1 MAKKKSAPA
10 AKKSAPAPKQ
20 KQALQKAQAAKK
32 SAPPAKKSAPPA
44 KKSAP
49 AAKKPAPPA
58 NQKQALQ
65 RAQQHVSGNKLNK
78 SEVQKLENKGFT
90 SKQIQAVAKSMG
102 STTGSAQQRI
112 DNKHAPAAKKSTPAA
127 KKSTPAA
134 KSSAPSG
141 SSYNAIGAW
150 GQANKGNP
158 TVQAAAND
166 LFYNAAAANL
176 STKSAVSYANQMTPI
191 ALRYQQASTDI
202 AEAADL
208 RRLGA
213 ETSAARGLL
222 QQQGDIGYRDNQLA
236 AQTQR
241 YGYDQQLSGIG
252 LQADAQRYGY
262 DQQLKGVGLQETGA
276 TQRVGLQ
283 EAGATQRTQIQD
295 SGDTRRVG
303 LQTDA
308 QRYGYDQQLRGIG
321 LQEAGATQRTQIQD
335 SGDTRRVG
343 LQTDAQRYGYDQQL
357 KGVGLQTDAQRY
369 ESSQAT
375 ARTGME
381 TQAQRYG
388 YDQQLKGVG
397 LQTDAQRFESSQA
410 TERTGMTN
418 RSDEEKIR
426 ISGGEDRKTLTR
438 GTDETLRLRSD
449 ARGAIRSAGRSFYG

>member
-10 AKKSAPAPKQ
+10 AKKSAPAAKKPAPAPNRQ
-20 KQALQKAQAAKK
+20 QALQRAQAAKK
-32 SAPPAKKSAPPA
+32 S
-44 KKSAP
+44 
-49 AAKKPAPPA
+49 
-58 NQKQALQ
+58 
-65 RAQQHVSGNKLNK
+65 
-78 SEVQKLENKGFT
+78 T
-90 SKQIQAVAKSMG
+90 
-102 STTGSAQQRI
+102 
-112 DNKHAPAAKKSTPAA
+112 PAAKKSTPAA

-150 GQANKGNP
+150 GQANQGNP

-191 ALRYQQASTDI
+191 ALRYQQASTNI

-222 QQQGDIGYRDNQLA
+222 QQQGDIGYRDNLLSA
-236 AQTQR
+236 DTQR
-241 YGYDQQLSGIG
+241 YGYDT
-252 LQADAQRYGY
+252 
-262 DQQLKGVGLQETGA
+262 QLKA
-276 TQRVGLQ
+276 
-283 EAGATQRTQIQD
+283 
-295 SGDTRRVG
+295 
-303 LQTDA
+303 
-308 QRYGYDQQLRGIG
+308 
-321 LQEAGATQRTQIQD
+321 
-335 SGDTRRVG
+335 VG

-357 KGVGLQTDAQRY
+357 KGVGLQTEAQRY
-369 ESSQAT
+369 ESGQAT

-426 ISGGEDRKTLTR
+426 ISGGEDRKTLTQ

-449 ARGAIRSAGRSFYG
+449 ARGAIRGAGKSFYG

>member
-1 MAKKKSAPA
+1 MSKKKSAPA
-10 AKKSAPAPKQ
+10 
-20 KQALQKAQAAKK
+20 
-32 SAPPAKKSAPPA
+32 AKKSAPPA

-78 SEVQKLENKGFT
+78 SEVQKLEKKGFT
-90 SKQIQAVAKSMG
+90 SKQIQAVAKSIG

-191 ALRYQQASTDI
+191 ALRYQQASTNI

-308 QRYGYDQQLRGIG
+308 QRYGYDQQL
-321 LQEAGATQRTQIQD
+321 
-335 SGDTRRVG
+335 
-343 LQTDAQRYGYDQQL
+343 
-357 KGVGLQTDAQRY
+357 KGVGMQTDAQRY

>member
-1 MAKKKSAPA
+1 
-10 AKKSAPAPKQ
+10 
-20 KQALQKAQAAKK
+20 
-32 SAPPAKKSAPPA
+32 
-44 KKSAP
+44 
-49 AAKKPAPPA
+49 
-58 NQKQALQ
+58 
-65 RAQQHVSGNKLNK
+65 
-78 SEVQKLENKGFT
+78 
-90 SKQIQAVAKSMG
+90 MG

-191 ALRYQQASTDI
+191 ALRYQQASTNI

-222 QQQGDIGYRDNQLA
+222 QQQGDIGYRDNKLA

-241 YGYDQQLSGIG
+241 YGYDAAGQRRLACKPAPSAMSRARPLHALGWKPRLS
-252 LQADAQRYGY
+252 
-262 DQQLKGVGLQETGA
+262 A
-276 TQRVGLQ
+276 TTPGP
-283 EAGATQRTQIQD
+283 AA
-295 SGDTRRVG
+295 DTRRVG
-303 LQTDA
+303 LQTGAQRYESSQATARTGMETQA
-308 QRYGYDQQLRGIG
+308 QRYGSDQRLRG
-321 LQEAGATQRTQIQD
+321 
-335 SGDTRRVG
+335 VG

-357 KGVGLQTDAQRY
+357 KGVGMQTDAQRY

-388 YDQQLKGVG
+388 SDQQLKGVG

>member
-1 MAKKKSAPA
+1 MSKKKSAPA
-10 AKKSAPAPKQ
+10 AKKSAPAPWARGRTLAIQ
-20 KQALQKAQAAKK
+20 QAVQRARAAKK
-32 SAPPAKKSAPPA
+32 SAPS
-44 KKSAP
+44 
-49 AAKKPAPPA
+49 
-58 NQKQALQ
+58 
-65 RAQQHVSGNKLNK
+65 
-78 SEVQKLENKGFT
+78 
-90 SKQIQAVAKSMG
+90 
-102 STTGSAQQRI
+102 
-112 DNKHAPAAKKSTPAA
+112 AKKSTPAA

-191 ALRYQQASTDI
+191 ALRYQQASTNI

-222 QQQGDIGYRDNQLA
+222 QQQGDIGYRDNKLA
-236 AQTQR
+236 AETQR
-241 YGYDQQLSGIG
+241 YGYDQQVK
-252 LQADAQRYGY
+252 A
-262 DQQLKGVGLQETGA
+262 
-276 TQRVGLQ
+276 
-283 EAGATQRTQIQD
+283 
-295 SGDTRRVG
+295 VG
-303 LQTDA
+303 LQT
-308 QRYGYDQQLRGIG
+308 G
-321 LQEAGATQRTQIQD
+321 
-335 SGDTRRVG
+335 
-343 LQTDAQRYGYDQQL
+343 
-357 KGVGLQTDAQRY
+357 AQRY

-381 TQAQRYG
+381 TQAQRYDS
-388 YDQQLKGVG
+388 DQRLKGVG

-426 ISGGEDRKTLTR
+426 ISGGEDRKTLTQ

>member
-20 KQALQKAQAAKK
+20 KQALQKAQAAKKSAPPAKK

-78 SEVQKLENKGFT
+78 SEVQKLEKKGFT

-191 ALRYQQASTDI
+191 ALRYQQASTNI

-222 QQQGDIGYRDNQLA
+222 QQQGDIGYRDNKLA

-241 YGYDQQLSGIG
+241 YGYDQQVK
-252 LQADAQRYGY
+252 A
-262 DQQLKGVGLQETGA
+262 
-276 TQRVGLQ
+276 
-283 EAGATQRTQIQD
+283 
-295 SGDTRRVG
+295 VG
-303 LQTDA
+303 LQTGA
-308 QRYGYDQQLRGIG
+308 QRYESSQ
-321 LQEAGATQRTQIQD
+321 ATARTGMETQ
-335 SGDTRRVG
+335 
-343 LQTDAQRYGYDQQL
+343 AQRYDSDQRL

-381 TQAQRYG
+381 TQAQRYDS
-388 YDQQLKGVG
+388 DQRLKGVG

-426 ISGGEDRKTLTR
+426 ISGGEDRKTLTQ